1 VPNVRACFAALLV
14 STCVGMRV
22 GHLARGRGVGRA
34 GCTLSSSASPHVSFA
49 SAAVTCTHVL
59 RFRGLPHADGAVVL
73 CGAAA
78 VQAKGLATRVRK
90 QFDDLRIQV
99 KEKTREIQEVQAELR
114 ILDKMVFADRT
125 HDAVRMSSE
134 LDLLTDKF
142 VLVAVGLCVGP
153 RICLCLCV
161 CAFSRI
167 SLPLPL
173 YVSARPSGSIL
184 PTLSLPYTPRLRLRL
199 LLFSVV

>member
-1 VPNVRACFAALLV
+1 
-14 STCVGMRV
+14 
-22 GHLARGRGVGRA
+22 
-34 GCTLSSSASPHVSFA
+34 
-49 SAAVTCTHVL
+49 VL

-153 RICLCLCV
+153 RICLCLCL
-161 CAFSRI
+161 FSNLSPST
-167 SLPLPL
+167 SLCQCSP
-173 YVSARPSGSIL
+173 
-184 PTLSLPYTPRLRLRL
+184 LRLHPSHSFTAIHTASASAPSPVPCSL
-199 LLFSVV
+199 NKSPS